1 MAIGPGFLTQR
12 DQLVQNGAR
21 AAGDHAG
28 VNHILGRCG
37 VMVHVFARR
46 HGGGEPRA
54 LRETAEVLEVIARG
68 AFLGG
73 GAGAGFGIG

>member
-1 MAIGPGFLTQR
+1 
-12 DQLVQNGAR
+12 
-21 AAGDHAG
+21 
-28 VNHILGRCG
+28 
-37 VMVHVFARR
+37 MVHVFARR

-54 LRETAEVLEVIARG
+54 LRETAEVFEVLACG